1 MFSIDNIFFTLGSQ
15 SVSYLEFCSVVAGLS
30 CVFLATRGK
39 VANFW
44 IGYIYNILLFMM
56 FSQKHL
62 YSVMLLQPVSLLI
75 NLFGHYRWTHP
86 NENEKDS
93 KSELKITLLTN
104 KQRAF
109 IIAGVVVLAFCWGFL
124 ISRLHICW
132 PDLFPAA
139 RVPFLDAAVTIMILL
154 AQLLSAQKRLD
165 CWAVW
170 LVVNIM
176 NGIMY
181 IKAGLVFMPIVAAGY
196 LVLAIFGF
204 KMWRAKWIENK

>member
-1 MFSIDNIFFTLGSQ
+1 MFSIDNIFFTVGGQ
-15 SVSYLEFCSVVAGLS
+15 SISGLEFCSVVAGLS

-44 IGYIYNILLFMM
+44 IGYLYNILLFMM

-86 NENEKDS
+86 KENEKDK
-93 KSELKITLLTN
+93 KSELKITLLSGR
-104 KQRAF
+104 QRAF
-109 IIAGVVVLAFCWGFL
+109 IAAGVVILAFCWGFL
-124 ISRLHICW
+124 ISRLNIFW
-132 PDLFPAA
+132 PDMFPEAK
-139 RVPFLDAAVTIMILL
+139 VPFLDAAVTVMILL

>member
-1 MFSIDNIFFTLGSQ
+1 MFSIDNIFFTVGGQNISW
-15 SVSYLEFCSVVAGLS
+15 LEFCSVVAGLS

-44 IGYIYNILLFMM
+44 IGYLYSILLFMM

-62 YSVMLLQPVSLLI
+62 YSVMLLQPVSLMI

-86 NENEKDS
+86 KENEKDK
-93 KSELKITLLTN
+93 KSELKITLLSN
-104 KQRAF
+104 RQRIF
-109 IIAGVVVLAFCWGFL
+109 IVLGVIVLAFCWGFI
-124 ISRLHICW
+124 ISRLNIYW
-132 PDLFPAA
+132 PDMFPEAK
-139 RVPFLDAAVTIMILL
+139 VPFLDAAVTVMILL

-170 LVVNIM
+170 LMVNIM

>member
-1 MFSIDNIFFTLGSQ
+1 MFSIDNIFFTVGGQ
-15 SVSYLEFCSVVAGLS
+15 SISWLEFCSVVAGLS

-44 IGYIYNILLFMM
+44 IGYLYSILLFMM

-62 YSVMLLQPVSLLI
+62 YSVMLLQPVSLMI

-86 NENEKDS
+86 KENEKDK
-93 KSELKITLLTN
+93 KSELKITLLSGR
-104 KQRAF
+104 QRAF
-109 IIAGVVVLAFCWGFL
+109 IAAGVIILAFCWGFI
-124 ISRLHICW
+124 ISRLNIYW
-132 PDLFPAA
+132 PDMFPEAK
-139 RVPFLDAAVTIMILL
+139 VPFLDAAVTVMILL

-170 LVVNIM
+170 FIVNIM

>member
-1 MFSIDNIFFTLGSQ
+1 MFSIDNILFTLGTQ
-15 SVSYLEFCSVVAGLS
+15 NVSYLEFCSVVAGLS
-30 CVFLATRGK
+30 CVFLASRGK

-86 NENEKDS
+86 KDSEKDE
-93 KSELKITLLTN
+93 KSQLKITLLN
-104 KQRAF
+104 NRQRVLNVA
-109 IIAGVVVLAFCWGFL
+109 IVAVLAILWGQL
-124 ISRLHICW
+124 ISRLNIFW

-139 RVPFLDAAVTIMILL
+139 RVPFLDASVTILILL
-154 AQLLSAQKRLD
+154 AQLLSAQKKLD

-170 LVVNIM
+170 VAVNIM

>member
-1 MFSIDNIFFTLGSQ
+1 MFSIDNIFFTIGGQ
-15 SVSYLEFCSVVAGLS
+15 SISWLEFCSVVAGLS

-44 IGYIYNILLFMM
+44 IGYLYNILLFMM

-86 NENEKDS
+86 KENEKDK
-93 KSELKITLLTN
+93 KSELKITLLSGR
-104 KQRAF
+104 QRAF
-109 IIAGVVVLAFCWGFL
+109 IAAGVVILAFCWGFL
-124 ISRLHICW
+124 ISRLNIFW
-132 PDLFPAA
+132 PDMFPEAK
-139 RVPFLDAAVTIMILL
+139 VPFLDAAVTVMILL

-165 CWAVW
+165 CWAVR

-181 IKAGLVFMPIVAAGY
+181 IKAGLVFMPIVAAG
-196 LVLAIFGF
+196 
-204 KMWRAKWIENK
+204 